1 MKVHRLNK
9 KQKIPMNILD
19 VFDFFSSPENL
30 SKITP
35 TRLGFNIMTP
45 RPIEMKEGQLI
56 DYTIKILAVPIRWTS
71 MITSYDPPHMFVDQ
85 QIKGPYSMWHHTH
98 TFKQLDAN
106 HTEVEDEILYAMP
119 LGFVG
124 DMVHSVYVK
133 KDLESIFR
141 YRETTIGKLLVGQ
154 V

>member
-9 KQKIPMNILD
+9 KQKISMNILD

-35 TRLGFNIMTP
+35 KRLGFNIMTP

-98 TFKQLDAN
+98 RFKELDAN

-141 YRETTIGKLLVGQ
+141 YRETTIGKLLVG
-154 V
+154 